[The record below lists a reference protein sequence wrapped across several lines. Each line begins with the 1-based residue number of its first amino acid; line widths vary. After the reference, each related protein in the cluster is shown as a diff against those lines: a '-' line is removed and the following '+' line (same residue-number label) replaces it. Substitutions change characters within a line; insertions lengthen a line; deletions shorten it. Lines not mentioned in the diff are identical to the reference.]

1 MVGLS
6 TLSEKSPM
14 TLLTRHLK
22 HNSSRSDRTLCPRHR
37 ILGGRFGRGEMP
49 PPSFLVGSVVLDHGE
64 DSVAGG
70 APERFGQ
77 IAADVVFLDL
87 EHPNEA
93 RRGACRRLLHEG
105 PATVEDAV
113 PSLAEERPE

>member
-1 MVGLS
+1 
-6 TLSEKSPM
+6 
-14 TLLTRHLK
+14 
-22 HNSSRSDRTLCPRHR
+22 
-37 ILGGRFGRGEMP
+37 MP

-64 DSVAGG
+64 DSLAGG

-93 RRGACRRLLHEG
+93 RRGAPPRLLPQGAPTAEGAGPQLPAERPRSLARG
-105 PATVEDAV
+105 PAGPGGNALRH
-113 PSLAEERPE
+113 PRPPVA